1 MVVFNKQQ
9 EPAGTIL
16 DIFKKDWNSS
26 GLNRS
31 PGKYEKEYDSYCAEC
46 EGEYVPFKFLWRYK
60 VDKKTYFK
68 KVPIDK
74 MKGFLDE
81 QTGVLTPNEFTTEAI
96 DTQNIEKTWE
106 PVENFKGVT
115 EFPTIVS
122 KFIKKFA

>member
-1 MVVFNKQQ
+1 MIGMWKPDTISETAGGTGRLRRIPYDTQNMVVFNKQQ

-60 VDKKTYFK
+60 VDKHT
-68 KVPIDK
+68 
-74 MKGFLDE
+74 
-81 QTGVLTPNEFTTEAI
+81 
-96 DTQNIEKTWE
+96 
-106 PVENFKGVT
+106 
-115 EFPTIVS
+115 
-122 KFIKKFA
+122 